1 MLLDRGGIGMIT
13 THDLALVKIADDM
26 AGRAVNVH
34 FADSLEN
41 GRLHFDYRLLPGV
54 VERSN
59 ALDLMR
65 SVGLEV

>member
-1 MLLDRGGIGMIT
+1 
-13 THDLALVKIADDM
+13 LADT
-26 AGRAVNVH
+26 
-34 FADSLEN
+34 LEN
-41 GRLHFDYRLLPGV
+41 GRLHFDFKLREGV